1 VTPFPSPLVVVGT
14 GTGVG
19 KTHVTLALVRAFEAR
34 GARAAA
40 WKPVV
45 TGTASPDGD
54 DHRTLSAE
62 LGRALAP
69 PVFSAPEPVSP
80 HLAAAR
86 SGRSVDLAAIA
97 AAAATLAR
105 AHDALVIE
113 TAGGLFSPLGPG
125 LTNADVA
132 RALAPCAVLLVAP
145 DRLGVLHDVG
155 AALRAARAEALAI
168 DLVALSAPERDD
180 ASTGTNAGELAALG
194 IAPAPVVE
202 FVRGAWSSDRAVA
215 SAGRAL
221 DALARAFAR
230 RSSAG

>member
-1 VTPFPSPLVVVGT
+1 MTTLARRIVVVGT

-19 KTHVTLALVRAFEAR
+19 KTHVTLALVRALEAR
-34 GARAAA
+34 GADATA

-54 DHRTLSAE
+54 DA
-62 LGRALAP
+62 RALAAALHRPLEP

-86 SGRSVDLAAIA
+86 SGRAVDLDAIA
-97 AAAATLAR
+97 ARAR
-105 AHDALVIE
+105 ALSAAHELVVVE

-125 LTNADVA
+125 RTNADVA

-155 AALRAARAEALAI
+155 AALRAARVEALAV
-168 DLVALSAPERDD
+168 DAVALSAPEAPD
-180 ASTGTNAGELAALG
+180 ASTGTNAGELVALG
-194 IAPAPVVE
+194 IAPRVVA
-202 FVRGAWSSDRAVA
+202 FPRGAFDAAESLSAAGAVLEAVGLA
-215 SAGRAL
+215 SAP
-221 DALARAFAR
+221 D
-230 RSSAG
+230 